1 MRKILHSLCESI
13 VPVKAEKLDLPKWLF
28 KLSDTEY
35 QACSRAHI
43 GAGAS
48 ILPNGK
54 QTSVNVESAGGHLL
68 VQHYIPEVSTPHH
81 IKMVSDS
88 DCWIYKLWHVK
99 LRVIWNIKLIS
110 KSDDTTIFRNEV
122 DIEHPNLILKLLMK
136 LSFGQMFLDKHNA
149 EETPLFAKNM
159 FDKFKTQN

>member
-1 MRKILHSLCESI
+1 MKKILHSVCESK
-13 VPVKAEKLDLPKWLF
+13 VPMPADKLDLPSWLF
-28 KLSDTEY
+28 NLSDTEY
-35 QACSRAHI
+35 QACSKAHI

-54 QTSVNVESAGGHLL
+54 QTSVNVESAGGHLF
-68 VQHYIPEVSTPHH
+68 VQHYIPEILTPHH

-99 LRVIWNIKLIS
+99 LKVIWNIKLTP
-110 KSDDTTIFRNEV
+110 KSDGTTIFRNEV
-122 DIEHPNLILKLLMK
+122 VLEHPSSIMKLLIK
-136 LSFGQMFLDKHNA
+136 LSFGQMFLERHNI

-159 FDKFKTQN
+159 FEKYRA